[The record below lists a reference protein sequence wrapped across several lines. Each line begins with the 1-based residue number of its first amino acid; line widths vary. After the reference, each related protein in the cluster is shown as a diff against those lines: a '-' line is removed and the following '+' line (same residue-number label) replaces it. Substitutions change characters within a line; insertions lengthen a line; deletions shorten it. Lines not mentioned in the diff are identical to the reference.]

1 MSWNKIYRIR
11 DALLTVS
18 KDVYHFEALKKKDK
32 YIVWAEDGEGNS
44 GHADNKKNQV
54 IQGTIDYFTKDD
66 ADPVV
71 EEIQEALELYEI
83 SYKLNSCSM
92 RTKQNISITNGFGR
106 CRQWLRC
113 RYSDWKNMRKDWG
126 ACIRIQSKL

>member
-18 KDVYHFEALKKKDK
+18 KDVYHFEALEKKDK

-71 EEIQEALELYEI
+71 EEIQEALELYKI
-83 SYKLNSCSM
+83 SYKLNSVQHEDE
-92 RTKQNISITNGFGR
+92 TEYIHYEWI
-106 CRQWLRC
+106 WEV
-113 RYSDWKNMRKDWG
+113 
-126 ACIRIQSKL
+126 

>member
-83 SYKLNSCSM
+83 SYKLNSVQYEDETEYIHYEWILSL
-92 RTKQNISITNGFGR
+92 IHI
-106 CRQWLRC
+106 
-113 RYSDWKNMRKDWG
+113 
-126 ACIRIQSKL
+126 

>member
-18 KDVYHFEALKKKDK
+18 KDVDHFEAVKKKDK

-66 ADPVV
+66 ADLAV

-83 SYKLNSCSM
+83 SYKLNSVQYEDE
-92 RTKQNISITNGFGR
+92 TEYIHYEWI
-106 CRQWLRC
+106 WEV
-113 RYSDWKNMRKDWG
+113 
-126 ACIRIQSKL
+126 

>member
-44 GHADNKKNQV
+44 GHVDNKKNQV

-83 SYKLNSCSM
+83 SYKLNSVQYEDE
-92 RTKQNISITNGFGR
+92 TEYIHYEWI
-106 CRQWLRC
+106 WEV
-113 RYSDWKNMRKDWG
+113 
-126 ACIRIQSKL
+126 

>member
-71 EEIQEALELYEI
+71 EEMCNVFWGIIVVNVFVVICIVILLGATRILIINPLLGK
-83 SYKLNSCSM
+83 SK
-92 RTKQNISITNGFGR
+92 K
-106 CRQWLRC
+106 
-113 RYSDWKNMRKDWG
+113 KKDERG
-126 ACIRIQSKL
+126 

>member
-18 KDVYHFEALKKKDK
+18 KNVYHFEALEKKDK

-83 SYKLNSCSM
+83 SYKLNSVQYEEG
-92 RTKQNISITNGFGR
+92 TEVIHYEWI
-106 CRQWLRC
+106 WEV
-113 RYSDWKNMRKDWG
+113 
-126 ACIRIQSKL
+126 

>member
-83 SYKLNSCSM
+83 SYKLNSVQYEDETEYIHYEWS
-92 RTKQNISITNGFGR
+92 
-106 CRQWLRC
+106 WEV
-113 RYSDWKNMRKDWG
+113 
-126 ACIRIQSKL
+126 

>member
-83 SYKLNSCSM
+83 SYKLKSVQHEDE
-92 RTKQNISITNGFGR
+92 TEYIHYEWI
-106 CRQWLRC
+106 WEV
-113 RYSDWKNMRKDWG
+113 
-126 ACIRIQSKL
+126 

>member
-1 MSWNKIYRIR
+1 MKSMSWNKIYRIR

-18 KDVYHFEALKKKDK
+18 KDVYHFEASKKKDK

-83 SYKLNSCSM
+83 SYKLNSVQYEDE
-92 RTKQNISITNGFGR
+92 TEYIHYEWI
-106 CRQWLRC
+106 WEV
-113 RYSDWKNMRKDWG
+113 
-126 ACIRIQSKL
+126 

>member
-71 EEIQEALELYEI
+71 EEIQEALELYEN
-83 SYKLNSCSM
+83 SYKLNSVQHEDE
-92 RTKQNISITNGFGR
+92 TEYIHYEWI
-106 CRQWLRC
+106 WEV
-113 RYSDWKNMRKDWG
+113 
-126 ACIRIQSKL
+126 

>member
-1 MSWNKIYRIR
+1 MKSMSWNKIYRIR

-66 ADPVV
+66 ADPAV

-83 SYKLNSCSM
+83 SYKLNSVQYEDE
-92 RTKQNISITNGFGR
+92 TEYIHYEWI
-106 CRQWLRC
+106 WEV
-113 RYSDWKNMRKDWG
+113 
-126 ACIRIQSKL
+126 

>member
-1 MSWNKIYRIR
+1 MKSMSWNKIYRIR

-66 ADPVV
+66 ADLVV

-83 SYKLNSCSM
+83 SYKLNSVQYEDE
-92 RTKQNISITNGFGR
+92 TEYIHYEWI
-106 CRQWLRC
+106 WEV
-113 RYSDWKNMRKDWG
+113 
-126 ACIRIQSKL
+126 

>member
-54 IQGTIDYFTKDD
+54 IQGTIDYFTKDG

-83 SYKLNSCSM
+83 SYKLNSVQHEDE
-92 RTKQNISITNGFGR
+92 TEYIHYEWI
-106 CRQWLRC
+106 WEV
-113 RYSDWKNMRKDWG
+113 
-126 ACIRIQSKL
+126 